1 MTCKYWF
8 ILWSSLCFH
17 WNVNNILA
25 HNKLFL
31 LEPYNT
37 IHQDDILCISET
49 YLDSSVSIDGTTLS
63 LPVLNLVWLDY
74 PSNVKRG
81 GVCLCYKETLFL
93 RMINV
98 SFFSQCVLCEVIIQ
112 I

>member
-8 ILWSSLCFH
+8 IFWSSLCFH
-17 WNVNNILA
+17 WNVDNILA

-31 LEPYNT
+31 LEPYNN
-37 IHQDDILCISET
+37 IHQDDILCIFET
-49 YLDSSVSIDGTTLS
+49 YLDSSVSIGDTTLS
-63 LPVLNLVWLDY
+63 FPVFNLVSSDH

-81 GVCLCYKETLFL
+81 GIRLCYKETLSL
-93 RMINV
+93 RVINV